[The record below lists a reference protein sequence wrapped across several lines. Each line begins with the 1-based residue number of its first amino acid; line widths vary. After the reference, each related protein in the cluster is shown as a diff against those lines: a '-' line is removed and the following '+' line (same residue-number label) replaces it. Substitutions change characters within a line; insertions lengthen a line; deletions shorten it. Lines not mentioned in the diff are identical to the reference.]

1 VFSENNITMEEFERL
16 LKLALSDGILTENER
31 GLLLNKASSLGIDP
45 LEAELMI
52 ENALTQL
59 GNSAPVTNKD
69 GYDISDDVL
78 LQRIQKWVEYCIKDG
93 EKVIVEQFPKLKSE
107 INKLGNAIAAG
118 QKAVGQIK
126 DAGIVDAAANAAG
139 VIPGAGF
146 ITRKIGG
153 AAFNGILGAI
163 SDTKEV
169 KMSNEQIV
177 ALTKQYLLILERRK
191 EGDEFLSKKYDSLYA
206 EMQNNVSLFNERKS
220 KKKWF

>member
-1 VFSENNITMEEFERL
+1 MEEFERL

-69 GYDISDDVL
+69 GYDISDDLL

-93 EKVIVEQFPKLKSE
+93 EKVIVEPFPKLKSE
-107 INKLGNAIAAG
+107 IDKLGNAIAAG
-118 QKAVGQIK
+118 QKVVGQIK

-153 AAFNGILGAI
+153 AALNGILGAI

>member
-1 VFSENNITMEEFERL
+1 MEEFERL